1 MAKNYV
7 EDGKTM
13 DWTNGTTADVASGD
27 LVAVGEVCG
36 VAADDIAVGADGV
49 LFMFGVFEVSKDKTV
64 ALSQGDKCYLGSA
77 GVTSDAG
84 TDTANPLAGTLWAD
98 AATADT
104 TCVVRLGV

>member
-13 DWTNGTTADVASGD
+13 DWTNGTTADVTSGD

-36 VAADDIAVGADGV
+36 VAADDIAAGADGV
-49 LFMFGVFEVSKDKTV
+49 LFMFGVFEVTKDSTV
-64 ALSQGDKCYLGSA
+64 ALTQGDKCYLGAA
-77 GVTSDAG
+77 GVTSAAG
-84 TDTANPLAGTLWAD
+84 TDNPLAGTAWAD
-98 AATADT
+98 AATTDA